1 MSQRSVL
8 LAALLLGLCVLFAAS
23 EGDKTCGLRPAADE
37 GADVH
42 PTDLNADGETTPEEF
57 VEYAKVWHSRAMPND
72 PHPHPSLSPCAEFA
86 AFK

>member
-8 LAALLLGLCVLFAAS
+8 LAALLLGLCVLFASS

-57 VEYAKVWHSRAMPND
+57 VEYAKVRHSRMMPNG
-72 PHPHPSLSPCAEFA
+72 PHPSPCLVALRRFCRI
-86 AFK
+86 K